1 MFIMGEFI
9 MGKMFIM
16 GENVYY
22 GSMQCTF
29 FRGPWG
35 SRGYPDG
42 VNHKNGFALGALMNL
57 FPVTRNC
64 SWLQGPQGACLMGC
78 LLYTS
83 PSPRD

>member
-1 MFIMGEFI
+1 MGDSLLWDKMFIMGEFI

-22 GSMQCTF
+22 GSMQCTY

-42 VNHKNGFALGALMNL
+42 VNH
-57 FPVTRNC
+57 
-64 SWLQGPQGACLMGC
+64 
-78 LLYTS
+78 
-83 PSPRD
+83 